1 MQVQANHPLRA
12 PRWNVQSPLW
22 VWLTLPPAILSIV
35 LGLSLLSRDQQMSL
49 HVVISCLLG
58 VMPVILFQMYR
69 RDVRERTHT
78 EAALRES
85 EERYRRLVEWSP
97 SGIAVHR
104 DGKIVYINACG
115 ARLLGAESAD
125 DLLGKA
131 VIDFVHPE
139 FRTGHDD
146 RLRQQKE
153 DHGLDRL
160 GEEQFLR
167 MDGNPIEVEAMSLPF
182 VHEGERAV
190 QVIFRDVTERRQMQ
204 KALQASEDRL
214 RTVVCNLPIVLFAL
228 DRNGIYT
235 LSEGKGLN
243 ALGLRPGQLV
253 GRPVFDVYRGEP
265 TILDNIRRALAGE
278 TFSST
283 GEVAGIAF
291 ETWYSCVRDHSG
303 SVAGVIG
310 AAVDITER
318 TQAERKLRESEAR
331 WQLALRGNN
340 DGMWDWNAVTNEVF
354 YSTRWKQMLGYED
367 NELENLPE
375 EWERRI
381 HLDDAA
387 RVHGAIRDH
396 LEHKTPYYTSEYRLQ
411 AMDGSYRWV
420 LARAQAYWDEA
431 GAPVRMVGSHT
442 DITERKLADE
452 ALKRAKDQA
461 EIANRAKSEFLANM
475 SHEIRTPMNGVL
487 AMIELVLETE
497 LSLDQ
502 REHLGMAEY
511 SAKSLLGLLNDI
523 LDLSK
528 IEAGRLEL
536 SPSTFAIRQCVED
549 AVRMFAVAT
558 QQKGLA
564 LSVQIDAGLPR
575 LLVGDPLRLRQVIL
589 NLLGNAIKF
598 TDRGQVTVRVDLH
611 KEEESGPVLH
621 FAVCDTGIG
630 IPQEKQTWIFEPFR
644 QADGSSTRRHEGTGL
659 GLTICTR
666 LVQLM
671 EGQIWL
677 ESSEEW
683 LRIMKQ
689 GGE

>member
-1 MQVQANHPLRA
+1 M
-12 PRWNVQSPLW
+12 
-22 VWLTLPPAILSIV
+22 
-35 LGLSLLSRDQQMSL
+35 
-49 HVVISCLLG
+49 
-58 VMPVILFQMYR
+58 
-69 RDVRERTHT
+69 
-78 EAALRES
+78 
-85 EERYRRLVEWSP
+85 
-97 SGIAVHR
+97 
-104 DGKIVYINACG
+104 
-115 ARLLGAESAD
+115 
-125 DLLGKA
+125 
-131 VIDFVHPE
+131 
-139 FRTGHDD
+139 
-146 RLRQQKE
+146 
-153 DHGLDRL
+153 
-160 GEEQFLR
+160 
-167 MDGNPIEVEAMSLPF
+167 
-182 VHEGERAV
+182 HEGERAV

-253 GRPVFDVYRGEP
+253 GRSVFDVYRDEP
-265 TILDNIRRALAGE
+265 AILDSIRRALAGG

-283 GEVAGIAF
+283 GDVAGIAF

-303 SVAGVIG
+303 SVAGVI
-310 AAVDITER
+310 DITER

-354 YSTRWKQMLGYED
+354 FSTRWKQMLGYED
-367 NELENLPE
+367 AELENIPS
-375 EWERRI
+375 EWESRI
-381 HLDDAA
+381 HPDDAA
-387 RVHGAIRDH
+387 RVHGAIADH
-396 LEHKTPYYTSEYRLQ
+396 LEHKTPYYTSEYRLR
-411 AMDGSYRWV
+411 AKDGSYHWV
-420 LARAQAYWDEA
+420 LARAQALWDEA
-431 GAPVRMVGSHT
+431 GVPVRMVGSHT

-452 ALKRAKDQA
+452 ALKRAKEQA

-502 REHLGMAEY
+502 RDHLGMAEY

-536 SPSTFAIRQCVED
+536 SPSVFPIRQCVED

-564 LSVQIDAGLPR
+564 LSVQIEPGLPR

-598 TDRGQVTVRVDLH
+598 TDRGQVTVSVDLH
-611 KEEESGPVLH
+611 QQTESGPVLH
-621 FAVCDTGIG
+621 FAVSDTGIG
-630 IPQEKQTWIFEPFR
+630 IPVEKQTWIFEPFR

-677 ESSEEW
+677 ESRAGEGSTFHFTVPFGLCEVDGMCQEDLKNLSGAVAASANPVAPYTGSP
-683 LRIMKQ
+683 LRILLAEDNIVNQKLILGVLSKQ
-689 GGE
+689 GHQVVVANDGRHALAALDRQTFDLVLMDVQMPIVDGLEATAAIRRAEEGTGRHVPIVALTAHAMKGDQERCFDAGMDDYMTKPIDLASLRSILERLASGEMAYARGTVSLGARSS